1 MADAEPHAWEAGRM
15 ISITYVGL
23 DVHEAT
29 MAVSERCACAA
40 LGTTA
45 RRSARFRWAGTTRSG

>member
-1 MADAEPHAWEAGRM
+1 M